1 MSIANFFPIW
11 DKLQSY
17 ILGGNRVTEKKRN
30 SPYTRDGRTL
40 RQVHAFEIAI
50 EGKVTPYMENEV
62 KRLNRWL
69 AKYNAKHGTK
79 FSCIA
84 IFNNYGKEKRT
95 LDARWQICYRGRKC

>member
-1 MSIANFFPIW
+1 MIHIPAIHNKAQHVVNKIKAHCNCHADIW
-11 DKLQSY
+11 VATNDSLADSAFEHL
-17 ILGGNRVTEKKRN
+17 IDEKDEVM
-30 SPYTRDGRTL
+30 Y
-40 RQVHAFEIAI
+40 AFEIAV

-84 IFNNYGKEKRT
+84 IFNN
-95 LDARWQICYRGRKC
+95 L

>member
-1 MSIANFFPIW
+1 MIHIPAIHNKAQHVVNKIKAHCNCHADIW
-11 DKLQSY
+11 VATNDSLADSEFEHL
-17 ILGGNRVTEKKRN
+17 IDEKDEVMH
-30 SPYTRDGRTL
+30 T
-40 RQVHAFEIAI
+40 FEIAI

-84 IFNNYGKEKRT
+84 IFNN
-95 LDARWQICYRGRKC
+95 L